1 MNINI
6 NINKTLYGLF
16 SADNIN
22 ISERNRVVE
31 ISFIS
36 NVSSFPEYE
45 PIIDFYNSF
54 PKRDDV
60 YFVITDPDDNRLKIV
75 QTTTKHVFNEFINN
89 LESEDDLE
97 VAINISKNI
106 ENNRFYIYSYD
117 SFISD
122 LQKSSIYE
130 LMNKFNNLLK
140 DNNFIHF
147 IVYDKEDFFWRTET
161 LIFSSTETM
170 IEPDIITR
178 EDYINMRFENTSCSI
193 FKEFKLLPN
202 DFNIHYDYE
211 NNPLAEVF
219 GKIKTII
226 SLIYLSNISELY
238 DTTFN
243 CRINGYKNIVFCS
256 EHLNVSENDTLY
268 KLYKWI
274 YSSSNIVDKLLITRN
289 IFSLYCLNNDADSVG
304 EELFSSVKTNY
315 QLYLKS
321 NVDQYLNAKNSVAG
335 FIVDTV
341 NSISDN
347 ISSILSGFKNNAI
360 ALLGFL
366 GTVFLV
372 NVVSEQPLDKIF
384 TYDIV
389 RIFEIVIIGSFVY
402 MGICIS
408 ESKRKYKSIINSYNS
423 LKKNYLDVFSETEIK
438 QIFNEDFDYKSATT
452 SYNKGLNI
460 WIAIWLLFLTSV
472 LVIVEVSA
480 GQNSCYYLIKG
491 FFNQQTFCHIL
502 SF

>member
-1 MNINI
+1 M

-106 ENNRFYIYSYD
+106 ENNRFSIYSYD

-178 EDYINMRFENTSCSI
+178 EDYINMRFDNTSCSI

-226 SLIYLSNISELY
+226 SLIYLSNISE
-238 DTTFN
+238 FN
-243 CRINGYKNIVFCS
+243 NTVFQCRINGYKNIIYTS
-256 EHLNVSENDTLY
+256 KHNEINENDTLFEI
-268 KLYKWI
+268 YKWI
-274 YSSSNIVDKLLITRN
+274 YSSGNIVDKLLITRN
-289 IFSLYCLNNDADSVG
+289 IFSLYCLDNNVDSVK
-304 EELFSSVKTNY
+304 EDLFSAIKTNY
-315 QLYLKS
+315 QLYLKT
-321 NVDQYLNAKNSVAG
+321 NVDQYLEAKKSVANY
-335 FIVDTV
+335 IIETV
-341 NSISDN
+341 NNVSKN
-347 ISSILSGFKNNAI
+347 ISNILNGFTKNII

-366 GTVFLV
+366 GTVFLI
-372 NVVSEQPLDKIF
+372 NIVSEQPLDSIF
-384 TYDIV
+384 TSDIV
-389 RIFEIVIIGSFVY
+389 RLFELIIIGSFVY
-402 MGICIS
+402 EVISIS
-408 ESKRKYKSIINSYNS
+408 ESERKFRAIKNSYNL
-423 LKKNYLDVFSETEIK
+423 LKNNYNEVFQKSELK
-438 QIFNEDFDYKSATT
+438 QIFNDDNSFNSAKEDYYRGFK
-452 SYNKGLNI
+452 K
-460 WIAIWLLFLTSV
+460 WIAIWTLFLIAIF
-472 LVIVEVSA
+472 VIIEAVAWEKSSIFIILRTIYEA
-480 GQNSCYYLIKG
+480 LI
-491 FFNQQTFCHIL
+491 CR
-502 SF
+502 